1 MDAKSAARF
10 KQHVERVIEE
20 LSLALWSQEIVY
32 SRAAEGR
39 TAAWRHGSMHACDR
53 TGWPV

>member
-20 LSLALWSQEIVY
+20 LSQALTLAKKPLQQMSF
-32 SRAAEGR
+32 
-39 TAAWRHGSMHACDR
+39 
-53 TGWPV
+53 